1 MPPKGKVIHHDDD
14 GDEDDE
20 QLFHMVRAE
29 SKGSKKGQ
37 SRPASRVNSTAGHQ
51 LSKTNTNTSSST
63 SSSQQNI
70 AGEPS
75 NVTIIALDDDEDE
88 TSNVQTSSKLAA
100 SLAGK
105 RNRDAVDLDAAYESI
120 DADANLDDLKN
131 DPTYQSLLSLR
142 QQSKTLKTTAYSSS
156 SSSASAGLVAKLSTE
171 DAEPVDKQTPIFIR
185 KILSAEERRKL
196 VEEGYKQQLLQ
207 QQSKKPRV
215 EATALPD
222 GDETEE
228 EDESGETIT
237 IKARLVGGN
246 HERQWKVAPSAP
258 FEKVCSLCVKVCCID
273 LTQGMAYAFLC
284 S

>member
-37 SRPASRVNSTAGHQ
+37 SRPASRVNSTTGNP
-51 LSKTNTNTSSST
+51 LSKSSSNTSSST
-63 SSSQQNI
+63 SNSQQNN
-70 AGEPS
+70 AGGEPS
-75 NVTIIALDDDEDE
+75 NRTIIALDDDDVDE
-88 TSNVQTSSKLAA
+88 KNNAQTSSKHAA
-100 SLAGK
+100 SLTGK
-105 RNRDAVDLDAAYESI
+105 RNRDNVDLDASFESI
-120 DADANLDDLKN
+120 DGDASFDDLKN

-156 SSSASAGLVAKLSTE
+156 SSSASAGIVAKLSSE

-185 KILSAEERRKL
+185 KVLSAEERRKL

-215 EATALPD
+215 EATLPTD

-228 EDESGETIT
+228 DDDSGETIT

-246 HERQWKVAPSAP
+246 HERQWKISPTAP
-258 FEKVCSLCVKVCCID
+258 FEKVCMLPRSMSCI
-273 LTQGMAYAFLC
+273 FH
-284 S
+284 